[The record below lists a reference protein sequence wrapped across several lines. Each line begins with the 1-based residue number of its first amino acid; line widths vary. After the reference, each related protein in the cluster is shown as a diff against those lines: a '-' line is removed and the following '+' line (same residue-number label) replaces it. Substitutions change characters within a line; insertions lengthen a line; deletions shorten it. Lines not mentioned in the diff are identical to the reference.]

1 MNHPLSAIM
10 TTISS
15 NPPPTPDFY
24 LYPPAP
30 IQRTEI
36 SPEGDWVTLFWEDDS
51 VLACYYL
58 WLQENDVDQGGIDR
72 ATREGLLDPAELV
85 LERTIHNA
93 FVDESGHLCVEWRK
107 GPLSHFNSGWLKTLA
122 AGQHR
127 AGAFIPLSIPWRRAD
142 LEAPP
147 KHCAKRV
154 QSDAHAMAA
163 WLNDLAR
170 YGVTLLDNAPT
181 QSEFLLN
188 FAESIGPIRDSNFG
202 RLWDVHADQ
211 ALAGEA
217 ETNSTANTGLRLGPH
232 ADLPTRQLPP
242 AFQFLHCLRNEAVGG
257 ASTLCDSLAIIEHL
271 KAYQPDDLKQLTSS
285 RWIFFNRG
293 PGLDHRWSGPI
304 IDFSGAG
311 RNPVIRAFYPVKA
324 FPDMPQKEVPS
335 AYQALKRFQQLAA
348 SDQFE
353 LRLTLQPGQ
362 ILCFDNHR
370 ILHGRDAFAAQGVR
384 HLQGIY
390 IDRDE
395 IDCRTRVANRLA
407 DHSPAPS
414 KER

>member
-1 MNHPLSAIM
+1 M
-10 TTISS
+10 TTLSS

-24 LYPPAP
+24 QYPPAP
-30 IQRTEI
+30 IQRAEI

-58 WLQENDVDQGGIDR
+58 WLQENDFDQGGIDR

-85 LERTIHNA
+85 LEKKIKNA
-93 FVDESGHLCVEWRK
+93 LIDEFGHLTIEWLA
-107 GPLSHFNSGWLKTLA
+107 GPVAHFNSGWLKTLA
-122 AGQHR
+122 ADHHR
-127 AGAFIPLSIPWRRAD
+127 AEAFIPPCIPWRRID
-142 LEAPP
+142 LPAPP
-147 KHCAKRV
+147 QHCAQQV
-154 QSDAHAMAA
+154 QKDANAMAA

-170 YGVTLLDNAPT
+170 YGVTLLMNAPT
-181 QSEFLLN
+181 QPEFLLA
-188 FAESIGPIRDSNFG
+188 FSESIGPIRDSNFG

-211 ALAGEA
+211 ALAGKA

-242 AFQFLHCLRNEAVGG
+242 AFQFLHCLRNETLGG

-271 KAYQPDDLKQLTSS
+271 KAHQPDDFNRLTSHH
-285 RWIFFNRG
+285 WIFFNRG
-293 PGLDHRWSGPI
+293 PNLDHRWSGPI
-304 IDFSGAG
+304 IDYSNAG
-311 RNPVIRAFYPVKA
+311 RCPIIRAFYPVKA
-324 FPDMPQKEVPS
+324 FPDMPKKDIPG
-335 AYQALKRFQQLAA
+335 AYQALRRFQQLAA

-353 LRLTLQPGQ
+353 LRFTLQPGQ
-362 ILCFDNHR
+362 VLCFDNHR
-370 ILHGRDAFAAQGVR
+370 ILHGRDAFSMQGVR

-407 DHSPAPS
+407 DNHATPS
-414 KER
+414 EER